1 MRIATTIIALGL
13 IAFAPEISRA
23 NEAPP
28 APANWREKKCAMY
41 QDIRTEVLQYIP
53 ADEVGQDF
61 LDAEENYI
69 AGGCRGRAY
78 ACPETASQ
86 LQYADAVSLRV
97 MSGGISG
104 TFLPYG
110 CEGGAPTT
118 PE

>member
-1 MRIATTIIALGL
+1 MRIAPTLLVLGF
-13 IAFAPEISRA
+13 IAFAPATSHA

-28 APANWREKKCAMY
+28 EPLSWREKKCAMY
-41 QDIRTEVLQYIP
+41 QDIRAEVLQYIP
-53 ADEVGQDF
+53 ADEIGQDF

-78 ACPETASQ
+78 ACPETVSQ
-86 LQYADAVSLRV
+86 LQYADAMSLRV

-110 CEGGAPTT
+110 CESGTATT